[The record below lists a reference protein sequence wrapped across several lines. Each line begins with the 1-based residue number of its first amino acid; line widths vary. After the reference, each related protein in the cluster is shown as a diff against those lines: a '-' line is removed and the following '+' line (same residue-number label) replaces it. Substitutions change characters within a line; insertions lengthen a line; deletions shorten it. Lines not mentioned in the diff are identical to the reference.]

1 MEVIFSNEVKR
12 ALEEYR
18 KSLKLYPI
26 SIDRA
31 HEKYESMVNFLSELR
46 NSITVPPLC
55 TFKDLGQVF
64 DANGTPQNQNLRRFN
79 YKDKSGYQWAFGCLY
94 NEETNKITIIKMLPS
109 NQVKEEIEKQMMPI
123 YEFMERLNAIK

>member
-46 NSITVPPLC
+46 NSYALPIC
-55 TFKDLGQVF
+55 MYKDLGQKF
-64 DANGTPQNQNLRRFN
+64 DSAGNPQLKQLKRVN
-79 YKDKSGYQWAFGCLY
+79 YQDKSRFQWAFGCLY
-94 NEETNKITIIKMLPS
+94 NEEKNRMTIVKMLPS
-109 NQVKEEIEKQMMPI
+109 NQVREETEKQMMPI
-123 YEFMERLNAIK
+123 YEFMNRLNAIK